1 MSVGTCLQQAGKTG
15 VPRDIVFKTKPQLA
29 MQQIEAA
36 LEAAHPRGVVLADA
50 AYGDETAWRERLAG
64 HGLTY
69 AGGHT
74 SGHDGLVGG
83 LTRPW
88 TTRPGLAHEAGQ
100 TRGSSAMLITNRLRW
115 RQWRVSWRDRRG
127 GV

>member
-83 LTRPW
+83 SPALGQPGLVWPTRPA
-88 TTRPGLAHEAGQ
+88 RPEVQA
-100 TRGSSAMLITNRLRW
+100 RC
-115 RQWRVSWRDRRG
+115 
-127 GV
+127 

>member
-36 LEAAHPRGVVLADA
+36 HPRGVVLADA

-69 AGGHT
+69 AVGIYAVGCWRAV
-74 SGHDGLVGG
+74 LCAGG
-83 LTRPW
+83 LL
-88 TTRPGLAHEAGQ
+88 LAHCA
-100 TRGSSAMLITNRLRW
+100 TRRGSLANDHVHL
-115 RQWRVSWRDRRG
+115 
-127 GV
+127 